1 MQMVHQEIIMQKH
14 IDRLTLEEQK
24 LVSAILDIGESVGL
38 SNEEMLDI
46 INKTLEDYKSQEK

>member
-1 MQMVHQEIIMQKH
+1 MVHQEIIMQKH